1 MAAQA
6 ANAMAPDGLD
16 VYEVSRDNLF
26 ALALD
31 CTAVAKPPAPSAF
44 KIPRYEAMGL
54 WLAGVTFDLSDNNVV
69 AMLEASNI
77 IEHELRHGDI
87 SMLNLEAARNG
98 IFGSKIKHYQR
109 SKSRSV
115 FWVSQG
121 LRTSSSLSLA
131 ARVPWAFCVPTL
143 PSLGTIPIL
152 ILK

>member
-1 MAAQA
+1 MTGEIS

-31 CTAVAKPPAPSAF
+31 CTMVAKPPAPGAF

-54 WLAGVTFDLSDNNVV
+54 WLAGVTFDLNDNNVV

-87 SMLNLEAARNG
+87 SMRG
-98 IFGSKIKHYQR
+98 HF
-109 SKSRSV
+109 
-115 FWVSQG
+115 
-121 LRTSSSLSLA
+121 
-131 ARVPWAFCVPTL
+131 
-143 PSLGTIPIL
+143 
-152 ILK
+152 

>member
-98 IFGSKIKHYQR
+98 IFGSKIKHYPDLAKQVCASTTFDHTTR
-109 SKSRSV
+109 ELTALYAGQPFGGPTRAPP
-115 FWVSQG
+115 
-121 LRTSSSLSLA
+121 SSSSCG
-131 ARVPWAFCVPTL
+131 R
-143 PSLGTIPIL
+143 
-152 ILK
+152 